1 MAVNTESLHS
11 SAAEVDVGW
20 HARLACKGVGFACN
34 HWRSHQGCQR
44 WGAEHARMLAG
55 VAAAQQ
61 MMISPEDLQQLL
73 QASMQPSLDWSANA
87 ELLHQLQQV
96 RTGPYYS
103 LPCPVCNP

>member
-1 MAVNTESLHS
+1 MH
-11 SAAEVDVGW
+11 
-20 HARLACKGVGFACN
+20 
-34 HWRSHQGCQR
+34 
-44 WGAEHARMLAG
+44 AG

-96 RTGPYYS
+96 MTGS
-103 LPCPVCNP
+103 SSSVPCPVCRA

>member
-1 MAVNTESLHS
+1 M
-11 SAAEVDVGW
+11 
-20 HARLACKGVGFACN
+20 C
-34 HWRSHQGCQR
+34 
-44 WGAEHARMLAG
+44 AG

-96 RTGPYYS
+96 STWPF
-103 LPCPVCNP
+103 LVCALSCVQCLKYMKAVTLKTCLLS